1 MFKRWLILLGAM
13 LALEV
18 TLLAYYNKQFQ
29 DTFSSLCYDYLMS
42 QKDNWTSVGDSYYWN
57 KCNDE
62 NPLSEAS
69 LEVVWREATSGIID
83 YGLIALLVTVLILV
97 ISLISKWIFVG
108 KVSR

>member
-1 MFKRWLILLGAM
+1 M

-42 QKDNWTSVGDSYYWN
+42 QKDNWTSVGDSYYWD

-62 NPLSEAS
+62 NPVSEAS
-69 LEVVWREATSGIID
+69 LEFIWREATSRIID
-83 YGLIALLVTVLILV
+83 YGFIALLVTVLIL
-97 ISLISKWIFVG
+97 IFSLVSRWVLVG
-108 KVSR
+108 KLRR